1 MKRNLFMSIV
11 MIGLMV
17 LFSSFTSEDLKV
29 TSPQVQSNTSGVSL
43 VFMGGSGSEQD
54 AKATLE
60 GSSMVV
66 HIYGNYISRLRITWY
81 RKTTTLS
88 ETWYAGDQIS
98 LYLSYG
104 EYVEIGLTQSVY
116 PYQGRVLRY
125 KLVYT
130 PPVVE

>member
-1 MKRNLFMSIV
+1 MKQNLFISVV
-11 MIGLMV
+11 MIGLMI

-29 TSPQVQSNTSGVSL
+29 ASPQVQNTTRGVSL

-60 GSSMVV
+60 SNSIVV

-88 ETWYAGDQIS
+88 EVWYAGDQIP

-104 EYVEIGLTQSVY
+104 EYVEIGLESSV
-116 PYQGRVLRY
+116 PYGGSRILRY
-125 KLVYT
+125 KLVY
-130 PPVVE
+130 EE